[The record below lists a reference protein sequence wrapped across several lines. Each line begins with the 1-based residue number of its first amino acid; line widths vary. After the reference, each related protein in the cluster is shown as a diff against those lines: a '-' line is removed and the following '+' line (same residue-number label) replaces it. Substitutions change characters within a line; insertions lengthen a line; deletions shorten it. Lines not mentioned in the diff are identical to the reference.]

1 MKHDV
6 PSRAL
11 ATTSSCSSL
20 EFAFVLRIL
29 ASILC
34 NCDAPSEPM
43 RCVSSLFA
51 PSGRF
56 FSAPRRMRSA
66 TETLAFFLRGG
77 RILWV
82 NLSILSFVRG
92 AALASRRSARGC
104 GGSARR
110 ARRLLLCGSLR
121 AAALAALGRSWHGA
135 QRWARGRG
143 TAAYSPGT
151 PRFAC
156 AAPRACRNSLCN
168 SANDAAG
175 SMLAASKTLAS
186 MLATQLDGRGPSY
199 LGGEQ

>member
-6 PSRAL
+6 PSRAF

-20 EFAFVLRIL
+20 SFALVLRMR

-43 RCVSSLFA
+43 RCVSSRFA

-82 NLSILSFVRG
+82 NLSILSLCRTLRRCVCYG
-92 AALASRRSARGC
+92 LLCAAARGC
-104 GGSARR
+104 ARSACSR
-110 ARRLLLCGSLR
+110 ALQWR
-121 AAALAALGRSWHGA
+121 
-135 QRWARGRG
+135 
-143 TAAYSPGT
+143 
-151 PRFAC
+151 
-156 AAPRACRNSLCN
+156 
-168 SANDAAG
+168 
-175 SMLAASKTLAS
+175 
-186 MLATQLDGRGPSY
+186 
-199 LGGEQ
+199 

>member
-6 PSRAL
+6 PSLAF

-20 EFAFVLRIL
+20 SFALVLRIL

-43 RCVSSLFA
+43 RCVSSRFA

-82 NLSILSFVRG
+82 NLSILVFGARRG
-92 AALASRRSARGC
+92 AALRLALAVCRSA
-104 GGSARR
+104 ALRR
-110 ARRLLLCGSLR
+110 R
-121 AAALAALGRSWHGA
+121 
-135 QRWARGRG
+135 
-143 TAAYSPGT
+143 
-151 PRFAC
+151 
-156 AAPRACRNSLCN
+156 
-168 SANDAAG
+168 
-175 SMLAASKTLAS
+175 
-186 MLATQLDGRGPSY
+186 
-199 LGGEQ
+199 

>member
-6 PSRAL
+6 PSWAL

-20 EFAFVLRIL
+20 SFAFVLRMR

-34 NCDAPSEPM
+34 SCDAPSEPM
-43 RCVSSLFA
+43 RCVSSLLE

-92 AALASRRSARGC
+92 AALCVVVGACVASC
-104 GGSARR
+104 VV
-110 ARRLLLCGSLR
+110 LLLALQR
-121 AAALAALGRSWHGA
+121 RWALNTAYQAAAVAAQARNRFLYAEGLLRSRA
-135 QRWARGRG
+135 PCAR
-143 TAAYSPGT
+143 
-151 PRFAC
+151 
-156 AAPRACRNSLCN
+156 
-168 SANDAAG
+168 
-175 SMLAASKTLAS
+175 AS
-186 MLATQLDGRGPSY
+186 Q
-199 LGGEQ
+199 

>member
-6 PSRAL
+6 PSLAF

-20 EFAFVLRIL
+20 SFAFVLRMR

-43 RCVSSLFA
+43 RCVSSLLE

-66 TETLAFFLRGG
+66 TEILAFFLRGG

-92 AALASRRSARGC
+92 ALRRVVGAALASRCCAGLRCRGV
-104 GGSARR
+104 GAEYGVLRAQRWPRGEEPSPVFGSTPLRPVSLTSARR
-110 ARRLLLCGSLR
+110 N
-121 AAALAALGRSWHGA
+121 AL
-135 QRWARGRG
+135 
-143 TAAYSPGT
+143 
-151 PRFAC
+151 
-156 AAPRACRNSLCN
+156 RNSADE
-168 SANDAAG
+168 SRDR
-175 SMLAASKTLAS
+175 ASGL
-186 MLATQLDGRGPSY
+186 
-199 LGGEQ
+199 